1 MTIRKILK
9 TFVPAALIGA
19 AMLTSSC
26 RSSLYY
32 AAERGDA
39 QAVEN
44 AIRLDGANPN
54 APLDPGNAS
63 WCGLTLMLLFH
74 IDLVMYPATL
84 GAWHGMWAEECPTAR
99 LYKWATETPME
110 AAKRRGHWNVVNT
123 LRACQVK

>member
-1 MTIRKILK
+1 
-9 TFVPAALIGA
+9 
-19 AMLTSSC
+19 MLTSSC